1 MNQNNN
7 IHYTSSMN
15 DCFHELYSLTRP
27 LFKQGFHSIYE
38 TVCEKTIDN
47 NLMLF
52 REFQEELQK
61 VPSWNS
67 VMIEKEYERFI
78 LSTRCEW
85 LGDLIV
91 ANFKASAKNILSSIQ
106 SSDTQ
111 DHSIDLTIP
120 TPQNFIHYCY
130 IEIARQLWKK
140 PQLFYQKLTTFEK
153 QQNDETI
160 DKMIEISIKQAIQ
173 KNLPFDTLLKQSEEI
188 ATDKNTT
195 LINTGGTTTHDELQ
209 KDRDSM
215 NESTTLYEVDN
226 KQISNTDIIPYHE
239 KLSQSTLSEENKS
252 SDQDD
257 IPIEN
262 ITSVS
267 SLYSTTPSPLTDTI
281 IEKPVPLEQQQQPL
295 QNSNMDEYKIEK
307 TPSTE
312 SFVSFDSNTLFNP
325 VKNHSSPVT
334 SLHKSASF
342 VAPRRDS
349 IDESDDDETIS
360 NISDEDESYSDD
372 ESDCLTNKP
381 DEDEPT
387 NIYNVDNN
395 QQYAIQSNIIEDEH
409 IYKQNVQEPTLKI
422 HENALTHDNYT
433 ENPQYQPQFLETT
446 TNKNMMVQQDQ
457 QIHNQE
463 VTHESHNIQ
472 QSNDITRNEV
482 SHESDQIKEHHK
494 HEDKN
499 EEQFQIDLNKS
510 IKEIYINDKKRKNEK
525 KIKKILGVKMNYD
538 TYIQQDKRK
547 LRNYLI
553 LNQNLPKA

>member
-78 LSTRCEW
+78 LSTRCQW

-91 ANFKASAKNILSSIQ
+91 ANFKASAKSILSSIQ

-111 DHSIDLTIP
+111 DHSIDLTVP

-130 IEIARQLWKK
+130 IEIARHLWKK
-140 PQLFYQKLTTFEK
+140 PQLFYQNLTTFEK

-188 ATDKNTT
+188 VTDTKTT
-195 LINTGGTTTHDELQ
+195 INTGGTVVQKELQ
-209 KDRDSM
+209 KERCSM
-215 NESTTLYEVDN
+215 DESTTLNEVDNN
-226 KQISNTDIIPYHE
+226 KQISNTDTITYH
-239 KLSQSTLSEENKS
+239 KDLTQPTLSES
-252 SDQDD
+252 TSLDQNH
-257 IPIEN
+257 PIEN
-262 ITSVS
+262 ISSIS

-281 IEKPVPLEQQQQPL
+281 IENPTPLEQQPL
-295 QNSNMDEYKIEK
+295 QNSNMDKYKMEK

-312 SFVSFDSNTLFNP
+312 SFVSFDSNTRSNH
-325 VKNHSSPVT
+325 VKIQSPDT

-349 IDESDDDETIS
+349 LDESDDDDETIS
-360 NISDEDESYSDD
+360 NISDEDESCSDD
-372 ESDCLTNKP
+372 ESECLTNKP
-381 DEDEPT
+381 DEDERTT
-387 NIYNVDNN
+387 NMYNVDNREQN
-395 QQYAIQSNIIEDEH
+395 VIQSNILEDEH
-409 IYKQNVQEPTLKI
+409 TYKQNVQEPTLKI
-422 HENALTHDNYT
+422 HENSLSQDTYT
-433 ENPQYQPQFLETT
+433 ENPRYQPQILEPT
-446 TNKNMMVQQDQ
+446 TNKNMIVQDQ
-457 QIHNQE
+457 QIHSHQFTQE
-463 VTHESHNIQ
+463 AQNIQ
-472 QSNDITRNEV
+472 QSNTITTNEV
-482 SHESDQIKEHHK
+482 SHESEHIDEQQK
-494 HEDKN
+494 RKDKN